1 LSGQNAQSAGH
12 GQRWSADT
20 GGRTHRYGIDGRNA
34 VAAKKAP
41 RNICEHPDKIGE
53 ACVLREDYRHRV
65 MKNQIVEKITALWGQ
80 GKAVKEVTRPTRMA
94 GSLFRAVLL
103 GADKRTLESV
113 DFEAYDSS
121 IASILWMQACEVVAA
136 AT

>member
-1 LSGQNAQSAGH
+1 M
-12 GQRWSADT
+12 
-20 GGRTHRYGIDGRNA
+20 
-34 VAAKKAP
+34 
-41 RNICEHPDKIGE
+41 
-53 ACVLREDYRHRV
+53 REDYRQRG
-65 MKNQIVEKITALWGQ
+65 MRNQIVEKITALWGQ